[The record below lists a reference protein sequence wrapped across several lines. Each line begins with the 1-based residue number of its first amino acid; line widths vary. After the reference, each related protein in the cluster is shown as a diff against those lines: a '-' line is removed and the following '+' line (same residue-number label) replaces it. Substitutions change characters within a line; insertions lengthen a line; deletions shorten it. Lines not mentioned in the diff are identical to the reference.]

1 MKQWLMG
8 VTLLTALALS
18 GVATAAQ
25 DGRAL
30 SLDQYTATVSQ
41 DALRD
46 LEAKGLDVVSAE
58 QLASGSV
65 EVDLVLTKQQ
75 VLALRAQ
82 DINVRL
88 QRNEFGQSARQFAAT
103 MAVAGFNVWRDY
115 DSPDGHRAQLYAI
128 AEDNPDIT
136 KLVVLGQTIQGR
148 ELIALKVTQDAGKKD
163 GRKPAVLYTS
173 TQHAREWI
181 TPEVNSRLLKHFVN
195 GWRNGDQEIKES
207 PAGERVLVRHRRQPR
222 RLPVHLLE

>member
-8 VTLLTALALS
+8 VTLLTLFAVC

-25 DGRAL
+25 SDGGL

-103 MAVAGFNVWRDY
+103 MAVGGLQR
-115 DSPDGHRAQLYAI
+115 L
-128 AEDNPDIT
+128 
-136 KLVVLGQTIQGR
+136 
-148 ELIALKVTQDAGKKD
+148 
-163 GRKPAVLYTS
+163 
-173 TQHAREWI
+173 AR
-181 TPEVNSRLLKHFVN
+181 L
-195 GWRNGDQEIKES
+195 
-207 PAGERVLVRHRRQPR
+207 RQP
-222 RLPVHLLE
+222 